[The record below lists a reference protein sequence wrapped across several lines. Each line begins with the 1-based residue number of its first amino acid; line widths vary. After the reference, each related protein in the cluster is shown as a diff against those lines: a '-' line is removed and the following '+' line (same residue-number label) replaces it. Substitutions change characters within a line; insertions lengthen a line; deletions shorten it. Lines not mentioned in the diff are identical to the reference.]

1 MDIDIRTLVLFY
13 VIANAMNTGLIFII
27 WRLYRKQYNGLSFL
41 LANMFLQTVGSLFLL
56 LRGSIHDY
64 LSIIIPSIFSVVGM
78 LFILKGLE
86 QFFSHKR
93 KHTYNYILVSVY
105 SILIIYF
112 TTASNN
118 LLVRNICL
126 SAAIAIIAGQSWLL
140 LSWKISPDERRI
152 TRFSAVVLLAYA
164 VFSVGR
170 IIALILFPYNTNEFF
185 LSGIVNSV
193 STIAY
198 SVLGILMTAGFIM
211 MISRRLLDEVQTE
224 KDKYI
229 KAFHSSPY
237 SLLLTNVESGEIFEV
252 NEGFV
257 RMTGYR
263 PEEVIGK
270 TTLELGLWANPDDR
284 SVFVR
289 ELNHEDDVREKQ
301 IEFRMKSGAIIIGL
315 LSAKKIAA
323 FGQECIL
330 TSVSDI
336 TEMVRIKES
345 LENIALHD
353 TLTGLPNRQLFY
365 DRAAIAIA
373 NAKRNKMKMAV
384 ISLDI
389 DGLKYI
395 NDHWGHMA
403 GDRVLVAIGNRL
415 TELLRKGDTVSRF
428 GGDEFL
434 LLLNGINEK
443 EDVVTIAKK
452 LMESA
457 SLPVEVEGECIAA
470 TASLGIALYPADD
483 TGIDALIRKS
493 DEAMYY
499 IKAHGRNGFRFYS
512 ELGK

>member
-1 MDIDIRTLVLFY
+1 MDIDIRTLVLVY
-13 VIANAMNTGLIFII
+13 VIANAMNTGLTFII
-27 WRLYRKQYNGLSFL
+27 WRLYRKQYNGLLFL
-41 LANMFLQTVGSLFLL
+41 LVNMILQTVGSFFIL
-56 LRGSIHDY
+56 LRGSVHNF
-64 LSIIIPSIFSVVGM
+64 LSIIVPSILPVAGM
-78 LFILKGLE
+78 LFILTGLE
-86 QFFSHKR
+86 QFFHQKKQR
-93 KHTYNYILVSVY
+93 TYNYILVTVY

-118 LLVRNICL
+118 LLARNICL
-126 SAAIAIIAGQSWLL
+126 SAAVALISGQCCLL
-140 LSWKISPDERRI
+140 LFGKINPEERRI
-152 TRFSAVVLLAYA
+152 ARFSAVMLLSYA

-170 IIALILFPYNTNEFF
+170 IIALILFPHNTNEFF
-185 LSGIVNSV
+185 FSGIINSV
-193 STIAY
+193 STIVY
-198 SVLGILMTAGFIM
+198 SALGILMTAGFIM
-211 MISRRLLDEVQTE
+211 MVSRRLIIEVQTE
-224 KDKYI
+224 QDKYI

-237 SLLLTNVESGEIFEV
+237 SLLLTKVDDGEIFEV

-284 SVFVR
+284 TVFIS

-301 IEFRMKSGAIIIGL
+301 IEFRMKSGAIFIGL

-373 NAKRNKMKMAV
+373 NAQRDNDKIAV
-384 ISLDI
+384 ITLDI

-403 GDRVLVAIGNRL
+403 GDRVLVTIGNRL
-415 TELLRKGDTVSRF
+415 TELLRKADTVSRF

-434 LLLNGINEK
+434 LLLNGVNEK
-443 EDVVTIAKK
+443 EDVVTIVEKI
-452 LMESA
+452 MDSA
-457 SLPVEVEGECIAA
+457 SKPFEVEGECIAV

-512 ELGK
+512 EQGK